1 MFRAIGA
8 GIMAVI
14 GGIGA
19 ILQGVIGAIVSFFGV
34 LISLPHLRTRWRKEK
49 DTWTAHNK
57 CDIGRKDKTTNMTF
71 KAT

>member
-1 MFRAIGA
+1 MGAVVSCITGMFRAIGA

-34 LISLPHLRTRWRKEK
+34 LISCLTCGRGGGRRRT
-49 DTWTAHNK
+49 H
-57 CDIGRKDKTTNMTF
+57 GRHTTS
-71 KAT
+71 AI